1 MNWKLSVSRHC
12 FIFEI
17 FNGMK
22 YTVQIFLN
30 HLNKFFNV
38 DRVEFLMY
46 GNQYFNVPLP
56 PLRFYT
62 RIGSSTCT
70 NLRASCNMNG
80 NKILHWPRSLSNMM
94 YAYCLLFISL
104 NCLYKIWW
112 SYILILCTLIG
123 WRSMQVEI
131 SRKNEDFD
139 LFTNESHP
147 QHGLVK
153 AR

>member
-94 YAYCLLFISL
+94 YAYLFIIYFFKL
-104 NCLYKIWW
+104 FIQDMVTIYIDPLYPHWLTF
-112 SYILILCTLIG
+112 YAG
-123 WRSMQVEI
+123 GNFQEERGFRSFHKWVPP
-131 SRKNEDFD
+131 SAW
-139 LFTNESHP
+139 TC
-147 QHGLVK
+147 
-153 AR
+153 